1 MYSLAWWHITDCGHM
16 KICVNISDLF
26 AAWVKHAKLLHMLVN
41 IIISPRE
48 ADAEGKIEQKCKFH
62 TTCTKDWF
70 DWLQVRLPLTWGVTH
85 TPGDAE
91 WWHYLQLFQSYMT
104 LLVCQRADCICQER
118 TERDRGQLER
128 LRYLILTINPTKH
141 ENHSN
146 AKADKAVTVEE
157 LLMWPVRLHYKLQI
171 YYFLDITQCFLR
183 GFMHW

>member
-1 MYSLAWWHITDCGHM
+1 MSLT
-16 KICVNISDLF
+16 VNISDLWLF
-26 AAWVKHAKLLHMLVN
+26 TAWVKHAKLLHMLVN
-41 IIISPRE
+41 IVMSLRE
-48 ADAEGKIEQKCKFH
+48 ADTEGKIEQKMQISDTSCA
-62 TTCTKDWF
+62 KDWF
-70 DWLQVRLPLTWGVTH
+70 DWLQVRLPLTWGGTH

-128 LRYLILTINPTKH
+128 LRYLILTINPAKH

-146 AKADKAVTVEE
+146 AKTDKAVTVEE
-157 LLMWPVRLHYKLQI
+157 LLMWPARLRYKLQI
-171 YYFLDITQCFLR
+171 YYFLYITQCFLR